1 MTDKVY
7 TIAVLPAAEG
17 KMDLLIKQLETLA
30 EQTRKETGCIEYGFY
45 HNQSDPNVVL
55 SYEVWQ
61 DAEAEAAHWQTPHLT
76 SAIEA
81 FSHILDGQPTIYKGP
96 RII

>member
-1 MTDKVY
+1 MTDRLY
-7 TIAVLPAAEG
+7 TIAVLPAAKG
-17 KMDLLIKQLETLA
+17 KVDLLIEQLETLA

-45 HNQSDPNVVL
+45 QNQGDPN
-55 SYEVWQ
+55 
-61 DAEAEAAHWQTPHLT
+61 AEAEAAHWETSHLT

-81 FSHILDGQPTIYKGP
+81 FGHTLDGQPTIYKGP

>member
-1 MTDKVY
+1 MTDRLY

-17 KMDLLIKQLETLA
+17 KVDLLIKQLETLA
-30 EQTRKETGCIEYGFY
+30 EQTRKEAGCIEYGFY
-45 HNQSDPNVVL
+45 HDQSDPNVVL

-61 DAEAEAAHWQTPHLT
+61 DAEAEASHWETPHLT

-81 FSHILDGQPTIYKGP
+81 FNHILDGQPTIYKGP